1 MYLQRTE
8 IMDIQPIKN
17 IFHFL
22 KALLANLWYG
32 FPSNQLTV
40 IGITGT
46 DGKTTTSSLIYH
58 ILKTSKRKVSLVSTV
73 SAYIG
78 AKAYDTGFHVTTPS
92 PFMIQGFLKQ
102 AVDNGDEYFVL
113 ETTSHSLDQYRVF
126 GTKYDIGIIT
136 NITHEH
142 LQYHKTYEKYVQAK
156 AKLLQWSKLGIINRD
171 DRSYELLR
179 KYDKKESKTF
189 GLKNPAD
196 YTVDVSKKTG
206 LNLAEFNKY
215 NYLGAYAVCRELGL
229 PDSDIFNAMK
239 TYKLPPGRMEVIYK
253 GKFTVINDFA
263 HTPNAIHE
271 ALLALRT
278 EYKSSKIIHVFG
290 AAAFR
295 DDTKPP
301 LMGDE
306 SASHADTAIITEED
320 YRTEDPEQI
329 ARQIGVGFTKNNFE
343 AVEKDSYK
351 AIPKTYTSIV
361 NRKEAIEKA
370 ISIAKLGD
378 VIVITGKGHEQ
389 SLCRGKKEYPWDDN
403 RAILQTLKEQKI
415 IS

>member
-1 MYLQRTE
+1 
-8 IMDIQPIKN
+8 MDIQPIKN

-295 DDTKPP
+295 DDTKRP